1 MSARQQIALASAE
14 HGAPGAL
21 PAAALDQIF
30 RAARTFNAFTDA
42 PVSDETLLRAYELA
56 ALGPTGFNA
65 QPARFVFVR
74 TPEAKALLAPA
85 LSSGN
90 RDKTLAAPV
99 NLVVAWDTRFH
110 EHLPQ
115 LFPAYD
121 ARAFFEGAPAHIPS
135 AGISNATLQAAYFF
149 IAARSLGLDVG
160 PMSGFKAEVLDAAF
174 FPDGRYRALFV
185 ANLGYGDRQSLK
197 PRLPRL
203 TAEQALSFR

>member
-1 MSARQQIALASAE
+1 MSARPQLSSGPGQRADA
-14 HGAPGAL
+14 GAL
-21 PAAALDQIF
+21 SAAALDQIF
-30 RAARTFNAFTDA
+30 REARTFNAFTHA
-42 PVSDETLLRAYELA
+42 PVSDETLTRAYELA

-99 NLVVAWDTRFH
+99 NLIVAWDTRFH
-110 EHLPQ
+110 DHLPQ

-121 ARAFFEGAPAHIPS
+121 ARSFFEKSPEHIPS

-160 PMSGFKAEVLDAAF
+160 PMSGFKADVLDAVF
-174 FPDGRYRALFV
+174 FPDGRYRSLFV
-185 ANLGYGDRQSLK
+185 ANLGYGDRASLK
-197 PRLPRL
+197 ARLPRL
-203 TAEQALSFR
+203 TADQTLSFR